1 MSSLGLEP
9 FINAC
14 AGGVSA
20 SVAKFLVYP
29 LDFFKLRLSVR
40 AADETVGTILSKTVA
55 KHGIFGVYMGL
66 GPRLVRTGAQKL
78 FYFYFY
84 ELLLQLYKLTFPA
97 KPIGV
102 AMNLVVGFVAD
113 TCCLPVVVPLEL
125 LSMQQSEG
133 ETMGAVIRQV
143 YAKSGWSGFCKI
155 VVLSRFARCLAHPK
169 CITISDQGWSGYI
182 WGGVMPAMQN
192 TAFDQLKRIWLLSLG
207 TGADN
212 LSAAAGFIIGAIAR
226 SVADIIS
233 YPVRVP
239 QNIQQS
245 SVHPLRDA
253 SFGKIVG
260 SVLKEEGLGGLYK
273 GIIPQLS
280 QGVLGTAIMMALKER
295 TEGATRTLM
304 FAAFA
309 RR

>member
-40 AADETVGTILSKTVA
+40 AADETVGTILSKTMA
-55 KHGIFGVYMGL
+55 KHGVFGVYMGL

-84 ELLLQLYKLTFPA
+84 ELLLQLYQLTVPA

-143 YAKSGWSGFCKI
+143 YAKSGWTGFY
-155 VVLSRFARCLAHPK
+155 
-169 CITISDQGWSGYI
+169 QGWSGYI

-273 GIIPQLS
+273 GIVPQLS